1 MQFVFI
7 WLEGLLK
14 SKKATQAFWGD
25 LFYRVFLLKDIDPDI
40 FKSAADVAQLQ
51 SFLKYYSSR
60 WNYQQY
66 TVRVVLFASFKL
78 RQEDTRD
85 AIRVYFLRESKQL
98 ESAQC
103 LQILNYDS
111 VPQELFDEFL
121 IYSGVHKIGAMTLGV
136 PSRRCIAKN
145 NT

>member
-14 SKKATQAFWGD
+14 SKKATQSFWGD
-25 LFYRVFLLKDIDPDI
+25 FFYRSFLLKDIDPDI

-51 SFLKYYSSR
+51 AFWKYYGTR
-60 WNYQQY
+60 WNYRQY

-78 RQEDTRD
+78 REEDIRD

-111 VPQELFDEFL
+111 VPQELFEEFL

-136 PSRRCIAKN
+136 RSA
-145 NT
+145 TV